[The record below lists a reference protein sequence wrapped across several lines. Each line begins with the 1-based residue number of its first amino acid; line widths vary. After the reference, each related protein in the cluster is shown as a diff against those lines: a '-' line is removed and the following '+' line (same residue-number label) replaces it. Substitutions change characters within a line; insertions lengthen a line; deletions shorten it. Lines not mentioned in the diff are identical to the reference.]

1 MSEASILQAEPGV
14 LALSGVLDY
23 GTGPALRQQGRA
35 LIGTAG
41 TDGLVLDCSA
51 VEKKSSSV
59 GVSLLLAYL
68 RDAKAA
74 GKRLQVR
81 ALPEDMCEIAQVC
94 GLLELLPLEA

>member
-23 GTGPALRQQGRA
+23 GTGPALRQQGRV

-41 TDGLVLDCSA
+41 ADGLVLDCSG
-51 VEKKSSSV
+51 VEKSSSV

-94 GLLELLPLEA
+94 GLLEFLPLEA

>member
-51 VEKKSSSV
+51 VEKSSSV